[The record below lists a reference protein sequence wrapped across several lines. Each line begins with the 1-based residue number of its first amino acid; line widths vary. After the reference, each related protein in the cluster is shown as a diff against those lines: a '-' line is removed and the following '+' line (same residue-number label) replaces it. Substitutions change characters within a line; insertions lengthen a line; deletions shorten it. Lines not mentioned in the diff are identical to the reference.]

1 MSHRE
6 IDVDEKGSILVDK
19 WLYIRFFGNVSLS
32 EVLSFVEESQHIRVQ
47 LSCFIDH
54 RLASLPTTHA
64 ATMQPSDVKQFCESL
79 KLPGESGSVKLPGES
94 ESVKL
99 PGESGSVKL
108 PGESESVKL
117 PGESGSVKLPGE
129 SGSVKLSEENTPV
142 KLPTETT
149 PMKLPEE
156 VKRAMRTVK
165 ESYEDCEASRVIENL
180 TDFLKK
186 TLPYSVEDVSA
197 SKAKALF
204 VDMGDGCE
212 EIGTN
217 SVM

>member
-64 ATMQPSDVKQFCESL
+64 ATMQPSDVKQFCESM
-79 KLPGESGSVKLPGES
+79 KLSGES

-99 PGESGSVKL
+99 
-108 PGESESVKL
+108 SEQ
-117 PGESGSVKLPGE
+117 
-129 SGSVKLSEENTPV
+129 NTPM
-142 KLPTETT
+142 KPSEQTT
-149 PMKLPEE
+149 PVKLPEE

-180 TDFLKK
+180 TGFLKK

-204 VDMGDGCE
+204 VGAGDGCE
-212 EIGTN
+212 RIGTN

>member
-64 ATMQPSDVKQFCESL
+64 ATMQPSDVKQFCES
-79 KLPGESGSVKLPGES
+79 
-94 ESVKL
+94 VKL

-108 PGESESVKL
+108 PGES
-117 PGESGSVKLPGE
+117 GSVKLSEE

>member
-1 MSHRE
+1 M
-6 IDVDEKGSILVDK
+6 K
-19 WLYIRFFGNVSLS
+19 LS
-32 EVLSFVEESQHIRVQ
+32 E
-47 LSCFIDH
+47 
-54 RLASLPTTHA
+54 
-64 ATMQPSDVKQFCESL
+64 
-79 KLPGESGSVKLPGES
+79 ESGSA
-94 ESVKL
+94 
-99 PGESGSVKL
+99 
-108 PGESESVKL
+108 
-117 PGESGSVKLPGE
+117 
-129 SGSVKLSEENTPV
+129 KLSEENTPV

>member
-64 ATMQPSDVKQFCESL
+64 ATMQPSDVKQFCES
-79 KLPGESGSVKLPGES
+79 
-94 ESVKL
+94 
-99 PGESGSVKL
+99 
-108 PGESESVKL
+108 VKL

-129 SGSVKLSEENTPV
+129 SGSVKLSEESGSAKLSEENTPV

>member
-64 ATMQPSDVKQFCESL
+64 ATMQPSDVKQFCES
-79 KLPGESGSVKLPGES
+79 
-94 ESVKL
+94 VKL

-108 PGESESVKL
+108 SEENTPVKL
-117 PGESGSVKLPGE
+117 PGESR
-129 SGSVKLSEENTPV
+129 SVKLSEENTPV

>member
-64 ATMQPSDVKQFCESL
+64 ATMQPSDVKQFCES
-79 KLPGESGSVKLPGES
+79 
-94 ESVKL
+94 
-99 PGESGSVKL
+99 
-108 PGESESVKL
+108 
-117 PGESGSVKLPGE
+117 VKLPGE
-129 SGSVKLSEENTPV
+129 SGSVKLSEQNTPV

-197 SKAKALF
+197 SKAKVLF

>member
-79 KLPGESGSVKLPGES
+79 
-94 ESVKL
+94 
-99 PGESGSVKL
+99 
-108 PGESESVKL
+108 
-117 PGESGSVKLPGE
+117 KLPGE

>member
-64 ATMQPSDVKQFCESL
+64 ATMQPSDVKQFC
-79 KLPGESGSVKLPGES
+79 
-94 ESVKL
+94 
-99 PGESGSVKL
+99 
-108 PGESESVKL
+108 ESVKL

-204 VDMGDGCE
+204 VGVGDGCE

>member
-64 ATMQPSDVKQFCESL
+64 ATMQPSDVKQFCESM
-79 KLPGESGSVKLPGES
+79 KLSGES

-99 PGESGSVKL
+99 
-108 PGESESVKL
+108 SEQNT
-117 PGESGSVKLPGE
+117 PM
-129 SGSVKLSEENTPV
+129 KLSEQTTPV
-142 KLPTETT
+142 
-149 PMKLPEE
+149 KLPEE

-165 ESYEDCEASRVIENL
+165 ESYEDCEAARVIENL

>member
-64 ATMQPSDVKQFCESL
+64 ATMQPSDVKQFCES
-79 KLPGESGSVKLPGES
+79 
-94 ESVKL
+94 
-99 PGESGSVKL
+99 
-108 PGESESVKL
+108 
-117 PGESGSVKLPGE
+117 VKLPGE
-129 SGSVKLSEENTPV
+129 SGSVKLSEQNTPV

-165 ESYEDCEASRVIENL
+165 ESYEDCEAARVIENL

-204 VDMGDGCE
+204 VGAGDGCE
-212 EIGTN
+212 RIGTN
-217 SVM
+217 SVMR

>member
-64 ATMQPSDVKQFCESL
+64 ATMQPSDVKQFCESM
-79 KLPGESGSVKLPGES
+79 KLSGES

-99 PGESGSVKL
+99 
-108 PGESESVKL
+108 SEQ
-117 PGESGSVKLPGE
+117 
-129 SGSVKLSEENTPV
+129 
-142 KLPTETT
+142 TT
-149 PMKLPEE
+149 PMKPSEQTTPVKLPEE

-165 ESYEDCEASRVIENL
+165 ESYEDCEAARVIENL
-180 TDFLKK
+180 TGFLKK

-204 VDMGDGCE
+204 VGAGDGCE
-212 EIGTN
+212 RIGTN

>member
-64 ATMQPSDVKQFCESL
+64 ATMQPSDVKQFCE
-79 KLPGESGSVKLPGES
+79 
-94 ESVKL
+94 
-99 PGESGSVKL
+99 SVKL

>member
-64 ATMQPSDVKQFCESL
+64 ATMQPSDVKQFCES
-79 KLPGESGSVKLPGES
+79 
-94 ESVKL
+94 
-99 PGESGSVKL
+99 
-108 PGESESVKL
+108 VKL

-129 SGSVKLSEENTPV
+129 SGSVKLSEENTPVKLSEESGSAKLSEENTPV

>member
-64 ATMQPSDVKQFCESL
+64 ATMQPSDVKQFCES
-79 KLPGESGSVKLPGES
+79 
-94 ESVKL
+94 VKL
-99 PGESGSVKL
+99 PGESG
-108 PGESESVKL
+108 SVKL

>member
-64 ATMQPSDVKQFCESL
+64 ATMQPSDVKQFCE
-79 KLPGESGSVKLPGES
+79 
-94 ESVKL
+94 
-99 PGESGSVKL
+99 
-108 PGESESVKL
+108 
-117 PGESGSVKLPGE
+117 SVKLPGE

-204 VDMGDGCE
+204 VGVGDGCE
-212 EIGTN
+212 E
-217 SVM
+217 

>member
-1 MSHRE
+1 MSCRE

-64 ATMQPSDVKQFCESL
+64 ATMQPSDVKQFCESM
-79 KLPGESGSVKLPGES
+79 KLSGES

-99 PGESGSVKL
+99 
-108 PGESESVKL
+108 SEQ
-117 PGESGSVKLPGE
+117 
-129 SGSVKLSEENTPV
+129 
-142 KLPTETT
+142 TT
-149 PMKLPEE
+149 PMKPSEQTTPVKLPEE

-165 ESYEDCEASRVIENL
+165 ESYEDCEAARVIENL
-180 TDFLKK
+180 TGFLKK

-204 VDMGDGCE
+204 VGAGDGCE
-212 EIGTN
+212 RIGTN

>member
-64 ATMQPSDVKQFCESL
+64 ATMQPSDVKQFCES
-79 KLPGESGSVKLPGES
+79 
-94 ESVKL
+94 VKL

-108 PGESESVKL
+108 SEENTPVKL
-117 PGESGSVKLPGE
+117 PGESR
-129 SGSVKLSEENTPV
+129 SVKLSEENTPV

-165 ESYEDCEASRVIENL
+165 ESYEDCEAARVIENL

-204 VDMGDGCE
+204 VGAGDGCE
-212 EIGTN
+212 RIGTN

>member
-1 MSHRE
+1 MSCRE

-64 ATMQPSDVKQFCESL
+64 ATMQPSDVKQFCESM
-79 KLPGESGSVKLPGES
+79 KLSGES

-99 PGESGSVKL
+99 
-108 PGESESVKL
+108 SEQ
-117 PGESGSVKLPGE
+117 
-129 SGSVKLSEENTPV
+129 NTPM
-142 KLPTETT
+142 KPSEQTT
-149 PMKLPEE
+149 PVKLPEE

-165 ESYEDCEASRVIENL
+165 ESYEDCEAARVIENL

-204 VDMGDGCE
+204 VGAGDGCE
-212 EIGTN
+212 RIGTN
-217 SVM
+217 SVMR

>member
-64 ATMQPSDVKQFCESL
+64 ATMQPSDVKQFCE
-79 KLPGESGSVKLPGES
+79 
-94 ESVKL
+94 
-99 PGESGSVKL
+99 
-108 PGESESVKL
+108 
-117 PGESGSVKLPGE
+117 SVKLPGE

>member
-6 IDVDEKGSILVDK
+6 IDMDEKGSILVDK

-32 EVLSFVEESQHIRVQ
+32 EVLSFIEESQHIRVQ

-64 ATMQPSDVKQFCESL
+64 ATMQPSDVKQFCESM
-79 KLPGESGSVKLPGES
+79 KLPEVS

-99 PGESGSVKL
+99 SEQSISMKL
-108 PGESESVKL
+108 PT
-117 PGESGSVKLPGE
+117 
-129 SGSVKLSEENTPV
+129 ENTPV
-142 KLPTETT
+142 KLSEKST
-149 PMKLPEE
+149 PVKLPEE

-180 TDFLKK
+180 TNFLKK

-204 VDMGDGCE
+204 VGFGDGCE

>member
-79 KLPGESGSVKLPGES
+79 
-94 ESVKL
+94 KL

>member
-32 EVLSFVEESQHIRVQ
+32 EVLSFIEESQHIRVQ

-64 ATMQPSDVKQFCESL
+64 ATMQPSDVKQFCESM
-79 KLPGESGSVKLPGES
+79 KLPE
-94 ESVKL
+94 
-99 PGESGSVKL
+99 
-108 PGESESVKL
+108 
-117 PGESGSVKLPGE
+117 E

-156 VKRAMRTVK
+156 VKRVMRTVK
-165 ESYEDCEASRVIENL
+165 ESYEDCEAARVIENL
-180 TDFLKK
+180 TGFLKK

-204 VDMGDGCE
+204 VGAGDGCE
-212 EIGTN
+212 RIGTN

>member
-64 ATMQPSDVKQFCESL
+64 ATMQPSDVKQFCES
-79 KLPGESGSVKLPGES
+79 
-94 ESVKL
+94 
-99 PGESGSVKL
+99 
-108 PGESESVKL
+108 VKL

-129 SGSVKLSEENTPV
+129 SGSVKLSEESGSAKLSEENTPV

-165 ESYEDCEASRVIENL
+165 ESYEDCEAARVIENL

>member
-64 ATMQPSDVKQFCESL
+64 ATMQPSDVKQFCE
-79 KLPGESGSVKLPGES
+79 
-94 ESVKL
+94 
-99 PGESGSVKL
+99 
-108 PGESESVKL
+108 
-117 PGESGSVKLPGE
+117 SVKLPGE

-204 VDMGDGCE
+204 VGVGDGCE

>member
-64 ATMQPSDVKQFCESL
+64 ATMQPSDVKQFCESM
-79 KLPGESGSVKLPGES
+79 KLS
-94 ESVKL
+94 
-99 PGESGSVKL
+99 
-108 PGESESVKL
+108 
-117 PGESGSVKLPGE
+117 GESGSVKLPGE

-165 ESYEDCEASRVIENL
+165 ESYEDCEAARVIENL
-180 TDFLKK
+180 TGFLKK

-197 SKAKALF
+197 SKAKVLF

>member
-54 RLASLPTTHA
+54 RLASLPTAHA
-64 ATMQPSDVKQFCESL
+64 ATMQFSDVKQFCESM
-79 KLPGESGSVKLPGES
+79 KLSGES

-99 PGESGSVKL
+99 
-108 PGESESVKL
+108 SEQNTPMKPSEQNT
-117 PGESGSVKLPGE
+117 PM
-129 SGSVKLSEENTPV
+129 KLSEQNTPV
-142 KLPTETT
+142 
-149 PMKLPEE
+149 KLPEE

-165 ESYEDCEASRVIENL
+165 ESYEDCEAARVIENL

-204 VDMGDGCE
+204 VGAGDGCE
-212 EIGTN
+212 RIGTN

>member
-64 ATMQPSDVKQFCESL
+64 ATMQPSDVKQFCES
-79 KLPGESGSVKLPGES
+79 
-94 ESVKL
+94 VKL
-99 PGESGSVKL
+99 PGESGSA
-108 PGESESVKL
+108 KL

>member
-64 ATMQPSDVKQFCESL
+64 ATMQPSDVKQFCES
-79 KLPGESGSVKLPGES
+79 
-94 ESVKL
+94 
-99 PGESGSVKL
+99 
-108 PGESESVKL
+108 
-117 PGESGSVKLPGE
+117 VKLPGE

-142 KLPTETT
+142 KLSEENTPMKLSEQNTPMKPSEQTT
-149 PMKLPEE
+149 PVKLPEE

-180 TDFLKK
+180 TGFLKK

>member
-64 ATMQPSDVKQFCESL
+64 ATMQPSDVKQFCES
-79 KLPGESGSVKLPGES
+79 VKLPGES

-108 PGESESVKL
+108 SEENT
-117 PGESGSVKLPGE
+117 P
-129 SGSVKLSEENTPV
+129 VKLSEENTPV

>member
-64 ATMQPSDVKQFCESL
+64 ATMQPSDVKQFCES
-79 KLPGESGSVKLPGES
+79 
-94 ESVKL
+94 
-99 PGESGSVKL
+99 
-108 PGESESVKL
+108 VKL

-142 KLPTETT
+142 KLSEENTPMKLSEQNTPMKPSEQTT
-149 PMKLPEE
+149 PVKLPEE

-180 TDFLKK
+180 TGFLKK

>member
-64 ATMQPSDVKQFCESL
+64 ATMQPSDVKQFCESM
-79 KLPGESGSVKLPGES
+79 KLSGES

-99 PGESGSVKL
+99 
-108 PGESESVKL
+108 SEQNT
-117 PGESGSVKLPGE
+117 PM
-129 SGSVKLSEENTPV
+129 KLSEQNTPM
-142 KLPTETT
+142 KPSEQTT
-149 PMKLPEE
+149 PVKLPEE

-165 ESYEDCEASRVIENL
+165 ESYEDCEAARVIENL

-204 VDMGDGCE
+204 VGAGDGCE
-212 EIGTN
+212 RIGTN
-217 SVM
+217 SVMR

>member
-64 ATMQPSDVKQFCESL
+64 ATMQPSDVKQFCES
-79 KLPGESGSVKLPGES
+79 
-94 ESVKL
+94 
-99 PGESGSVKL
+99 
-108 PGESESVKL
+108 
-117 PGESGSVKLPGE
+117 VKLPGE
-129 SGSVKLSEENTPV
+129 SGSVKLSEQNTPV

-186 TLPYSVEDVSA
+186 TLPYSVETVMGWKG
-197 SKAKALF
+197 KAVF

-212 EIGTN
+212 
-217 SVM
+217 

>member
-64 ATMQPSDVKQFCESL
+64 ATMQPSDVKQFCE
-79 KLPGESGSVKLPGES
+79 
-94 ESVKL
+94 
-99 PGESGSVKL
+99 
-108 PGESESVKL
+108 
-117 PGESGSVKLPGE
+117 SVKLPGE

-204 VDMGDGCE
+204 VDMGEGCE

>member
-64 ATMQPSDVKQFCESL
+64 ATMQPSDVKQFCESM
-79 KLPGESGSVKLPGES
+79 KLSGES

-99 PGESGSVKL
+99 
-108 PGESESVKL
+108 SEQ
-117 PGESGSVKLPGE
+117 
-129 SGSVKLSEENTPV
+129 NTPV

-165 ESYEDCEASRVIENL
+165 ESYEDCEAARVIENL

-204 VDMGDGCE
+204 VGAGDGCE
-212 EIGTN
+212 RIGTN
-217 SVM
+217 SVMR

>member
-1 MSHRE
+1 MSCRE

-64 ATMQPSDVKQFCESL
+64 ATMQPSDVKLFCESM
-79 KLPGESGSVKLPGES
+79 KLPE
-94 ESVKL
+94 
-99 PGESGSVKL
+99 
-108 PGESESVKL
+108 
-117 PGESGSVKLPGE
+117 E
-129 SGSVKLSEENTPV
+129 SGSVKLSEQNTPM
-142 KLPTETT
+142 KPSEQNP

-156 VKRAMRTVK
+156 VKRVMRTVK

-180 TDFLKK
+180 TSFLKK

-204 VDMGDGCE
+204 VGAGDGCE
-212 EIGTN
+212 RIGTN

>member
-64 ATMQPSDVKQFCESL
+64 ATMQPSDVKQFCE
-79 KLPGESGSVKLPGES
+79 
-94 ESVKL
+94 
-99 PGESGSVKL
+99 
-108 PGESESVKL
+108 
-117 PGESGSVKLPGE
+117 SVKLPGE

-197 SKAKALF
+197 SKAKVLF

>member
-64 ATMQPSDVKQFCESL
+64 ATMQPSDVKQFCES
-79 KLPGESGSVKLPGES
+79 
-94 ESVKL
+94 
-99 PGESGSVKL
+99 
-108 PGESESVKL
+108 
-117 PGESGSVKLPGE
+117 VKLPGE
-129 SGSVKLSEENTPV
+129 SGSVKLSDQNTPM
-142 KLPTETT
+142 KLSEQTT

-165 ESYEDCEASRVIENL
+165 ESYENCEAARVIENL
-180 TDFLKK
+180 TGFLKK

-204 VDMGDGCE
+204 VGAGDGCE
-212 EIGTN
+212 RIGTN

>member
-64 ATMQPSDVKQFCESL
+64 ATMQPSDVKQFCESM
-79 KLPGESGSVKLPGES
+79 KLS
-94 ESVKL
+94 
-99 PGESGSVKL
+99 
-108 PGESESVKL
+108 
-117 PGESGSVKLPGE
+117 GE

-212 EIGTN
+212 RIGTN

>member
-64 ATMQPSDVKQFCESL
+64 ATMQPSDVKQFCES
-79 KLPGESGSVKLPGES
+79 
-94 ESVKL
+94 VKL

-108 PGESESVKL
+108 PGESGSVKL
-117 PGESGSVKLPGE
+117 SEENTPVKLPGE